1 MVRIAALVVGPLLAA
16 ATIGAVIRQDG
27 RRLARI
33 FGVGLPVAVLGTATA
48 IAMTQLAVTV
58 VNSLCTLIT
67 PPGAYEPFVQ
77 LGGAI
82 GRPGIPIFVQ
92 FVLASLVVLAAIV
105 LWMEMVLRGAVL
117 FIAVFFLPFG
127 LAAFIWPA
135 TAHITKRFVEI
146 IVAVVG
152 SKFVIVATLSLGG
165 AFVGNN
171 HAGIDGAVTGTAIL
185 LLAAFAPFSVLRLVP
200 IVEASATSHLEG
212 LSRRPA
218 HAATS
223 AAGAVSSAGRGAG
236 VLGSLGA
243 RTGSAASG
251 VMAFDVGQQQGSWAV
266 PSSSAEASGTG
277 VAAVASRLPA
287 STGAPSG
294 GGSAAPPTGDHR
306 GCRVARSARAG
317 AAARGSVGLRRPR
330 PGRMV
335 RRCLRH
341 RRCGTGSTRWSV
353 AVCSSD
359 SARRSWPLSPAVWSW
374 LCCSCADCPTAAGSS
389 PAQLQSV
396 LPLPSPAG
404 PSPVVRRWPGRPS
417 PVAGCWAFVAGRR
430 PGVPT
435 QPWLLRAWCCWRRR
449 RARARILSAWCT
461 IAPRGRG
468 RRCSESATA
477 PSRCSTRTTNSIA

>member
-1 MVRIAALVVGPLLAA
+1 MSVPGLAVPCPPQLCPLSGLGGHLAQGAATAAASSVLTVLAGLVVGGATWLIQHTVGLLTADTSVNLAAAWFQGREAAMVRIAALVVGPLLAA

-294 GGSAAPPTGDHR
+294 GGSAAPPTGDH
-306 GCRVARSARAG
+306 GGAEPLAPPVPAPPPEVRS
-317 AAARGSVGLRRPR
+317 GS
-330 PGRMV
+330 
-335 RRCLRH
+335 
-341 RRCGTGSTRWSV
+341 
-353 AVCSSD
+353 
-359 SARRSWPLSPAVWSW
+359 
-374 LCCSCADCPTAAGSS
+374 
-389 PAQLQSV
+389 
-396 LPLPSPAG
+396 AG
-404 PSPVVRRWPGRPS
+404 PDPDGWSDD
-417 PVAGCWAFVAGRR
+417 A
-430 PGVPT
+430 
-435 QPWLLRAWCCWRRR
+435 
-449 RARARILSAWCT
+449 
-461 IAPRGRG
+461 
-468 RRCSESATA
+468 
-477 PSRCSTRTTNSIA
+477 